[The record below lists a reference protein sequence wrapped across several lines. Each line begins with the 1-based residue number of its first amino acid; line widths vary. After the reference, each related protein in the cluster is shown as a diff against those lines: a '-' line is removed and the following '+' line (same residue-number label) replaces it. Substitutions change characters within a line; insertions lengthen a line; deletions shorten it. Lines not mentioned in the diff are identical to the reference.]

1 MICSNVQKK
10 ILLDY
15 EQKLGLVAR
24 FQEQKKSV
32 RQMLEIM
39 QDLEIDGLSEKRMR
53 QIETMKEIAQAILS

>member
-1 MICSNVQKK
+1 MRNK
-10 ILLDY
+10 
-15 EQKLGLVAR
+15 
-24 FQEQKKSV
+24 KKSV